1 MCLNVAYA
9 TQSTDKLAT
18 SKEKITAQLR
28 TFGLKFFSE
37 EAVNKIFPVPVKPA
51 LIMPALPQLK
61 SNNKSTATLD
71 ANSPL
76 ALQGASYF
84 SLELD
89 KRRGFE
95 VAFIEEVYMAT
106 RRASPTDEDILKW
119 LNSLEQGA
127 SREGV
132 YRALVLDSVYA
143 SLEDFTEP
151 VAPSIL
157 NFTQTFYQKYIGA
170 QIDLEALKQLNT
182 YTIKKVVAEKA
193 LEMMEAIENNPQD
206 LYTWYSIMAKDLAV
220 TYGKFFNSNKMRT
233 AENEETHLSWAQA
246 VPYQHLKSEMV
257 VKIHLIYNGLADQ
270 ASK

>member
-1 MCLNVAYA
+1 LNLSHA
-9 TQSTDKLAT
+9 TENADKLAT
-18 SKEKITAQLR
+18 GKEKIMGQLR
-28 TFGLKFFSE
+28 NLSLKFLSE
-37 EAVNKIFPVPVKPA
+37 KTVNKFLPAPLKPSMV
-51 LIMPALPQLK
+51 MPALPQLK
-61 SNNKSTATLD
+61 ANNKSTASLD
-71 ANSPL
+71 PKSAL

-84 SLELD
+84 GLD
-89 KRRGFE
+89 QEKRRGYE

-151 VAPSIL
+151 VDQSIL
-157 NFTQTFYQKYIGA
+157 NFTQYFYQTYIGA
-170 QIDLEALKQLNT
+170 QIDVEALKQLNT
-182 YTIKKVVAEKA
+182 YTIKKVVAEKS
-193 LEMMEAIENNPQD
+193 LEMMEALENNPQD
-206 LYTWYSIMAKDLAV
+206 LYTWYSMMAKDLAV

-233 AENEETHLSWAQA
+233 ADSEEAHMSWARA
-246 VPYQHLKSEMV
+246 VPYQHLKSEVV

-270 ASK
+270 ASR